1 VTPKSVSEL
10 VALLS
15 DKDKDVRIGAA
26 TELEARTS
34 GMTEAEVKAA
44 VPVLIRALKDQEA
57 EVRRRAA
64 NALGKIGEEAKA
76 AVPALIVA
84 LTDKEGHDAG
94 MGCYAHYYTV
104 GNAAAQALLQIDPE
118 AATAAGVP
126 PPS

>member
-15 DKDKDVRIGAA
+15 DKEKDVRIGAA
-26 TELEARTS
+26 TELEASTS

-64 NALGKIGEEAKA
+64 NALGKIGGEAKA

-84 LTDKEGHDAG
+84 LTDQEGSDPG
-94 MGCYAHYYTV
+94 MGCYASYYTV
-104 GNAAAQALLQIDPE
+104 GSAAASALRQIDPE
-118 AATAAGVP
+118 AAREAGLQVV
-126 PPS
+126 